1 MVQTLL
7 NLLATAFYYL
17 FHRLELL
24 QRLRH
29 PIHRELALQPSELG
43 CLTTLCQIYRLVS
56 ETALDLTSI
65 SVAQHAGADCKHT
78 GSHRRNITVARSYLR
93 ELLKHFSR

>member
-24 QRLRH
+24 RRLRH
-29 PIHRELALQPSELG
+29 PIHRELALQPSESG

-56 ETALDLTSI
+56 ETALDTLRGIMI
-65 SVAQHAGADCKHT
+65 SDAQQQ
-78 GSHRRNITVARSYLR
+78 
-93 ELLKHFSR
+93 ELIVNTLAVIGGI